1 MAVLP
6 IKVDTFEDKRYYKQE
21 TKESFVLVWQMS
33 NTLNDVMDTLNHHRD
48 RDYCHLSVLKG
59 RATMLRNQGVR
70 LKPLVAEGERTL
82 PNRPPTGEPEYNIED
97 LQRTADLAI
106 ALYEYCRTFQKNN
119 T

>member
-33 NTLNDVMDTLNHHRD
+33 NTLNDVMDTLNRHRD
-48 RDYCHLSVLKG
+48 RDYFHLSVIKG
-59 RATMLRNQGVR
+59 RATRLRNQGVR
-70 LKPLVAEGERTL
+70 LKPLVAEGERML
-82 PNRPPTGEPEYNIED
+82 PNRPPKGEPEYNIED
-97 LQRTADLAI
+97 LQRTADLAFS
-106 ALYEYCRTFQKNN
+106 LYEYCRTSQKNN